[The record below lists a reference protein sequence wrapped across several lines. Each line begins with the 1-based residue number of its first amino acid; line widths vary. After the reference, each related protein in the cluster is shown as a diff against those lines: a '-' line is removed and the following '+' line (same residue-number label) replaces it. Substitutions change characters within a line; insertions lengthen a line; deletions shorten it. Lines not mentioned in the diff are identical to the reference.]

1 MTMEFKEKDLDLQN
15 IITDEVNKYLKRD
28 LSTLPASRVASPE
41 LINKYEKM
49 EVPEDGRDIY
59 EILNELDS
67 EILEYIH
74 RGNHPRSF
82 SFIPGPGSRLSWL
95 GDILT
100 TANNIHASNFKNA
113 NLPISIERNL
123 INYFAGKLGWPI
135 KPAGGVF
142 VSGGS
147 AANLTALV
155 TARDEKI
162 ELKDLHKATVYI
174 SDQVHH
180 SVTKAFHIA
189 GFLKKNIRRVPVY
202 EDFKIRVDELDKI
215 IKQDKKDGFIPVVV
229 VATAGTTNTGAVD
242 DLNAVADVCESHD
255 TWLHVDGAYGLSHL
269 LSSKGRDLFPGIERV
284 DSVSWDAHKLLFQ
297 TYSCAMV
304 IVKEKQHMLNSF
316 SEEAEYLTDV
326 QSDDDVIDPEMIGME
341 LTRPARALKLWITLQ
356 VLGESQFRARI
367 DYGQQLAEFT
377 ESVVEEMEHWKI
389 TSKASLSI
397 LSFKYTHP
405 KLTAAQNN
413 KVLSNAAQRMASSGY
428 AVTYTTE
435 LNKEKV
441 IRMCTFNPAT
451 TKDDIIGTLNRLN
464 EFVID
469 EVENVRK

>member
-1 MTMEFKEKDLDLQN
+1 MKMEFKEKDLDLQN
-15 IITDEVNKYLKRD
+15 IITDQVNKYLKRD
-28 LSTLPASRVASPE
+28 LGSLPASRVANQS
-41 LINKYEKM
+41 LIDKYEKM
-49 EVPEDGRDIY
+49 EVPNEGRDIY
-59 EILNELDS
+59 EILNELDN
-67 EILEYIH
+67 EVLEYIH

-113 NLPISIERNL
+113 NIPISIERNL

-147 AANLTALV
+147 AANLTAIV

-162 ELKDLHKATVYI
+162 EMHDLHKATVYI

-189 GFLKKNIRRVPVY
+189 GFLKKNIRRIPVY
-202 EDFKIRVDELDKI
+202 NDFTMKVDALNDAI
-215 IKQDKKDGFIPVVV
+215 QQDKAEGFIPVTV

-242 DLNAVADVCESHD
+242 DLVGIADVCNAHD
-255 TWLHVDGAYGLSHL
+255 IWLHVDGAYGLSHL
-269 LSSKGRDLFPGIERV
+269 LSSAGRDLFPGIERV

-316 SEEAEYLTDV
+316 SEEAEYLTDI

-341 LTRPARALKLWITLQ
+341 LTRPARALKLWITLH
-356 VLGESQFRARI
+356 VLGEEQYRARI
-367 DYGQQLAEFT
+367 DYGQELARFT
-377 ESVVEEMEHWKI
+377 QNVVEEMDNWVI
-389 TSKASLSI
+389 TSEASLSI
-397 LSFKYTHP
+397 LSFKYVHP
-405 KLTAAQNN
+405 GLAESENN
-413 KVLSNAAQRMASSGY
+413 KVLVNAAQRMAASGY

-435 LNKEKV
+435 LNNQKV
-441 IRMCTFNPAT
+441 IRMCTINPET
-451 TKDDIIGTLNRLN
+451 TRDDIIGTLNRLN
-464 EFVID
+464 DFVVD
-469 EVENVRK
+469 EVENVR

>member
-1 MTMEFKEKDLDLQN
+1 MMEFKEDDLDLQN

-28 LSTLPASRVASPE
+28 LSTMPATRVATTE
-41 LINKYEKM
+41 LIQKYEKM
-49 EVPEDGRDIY
+49 EVPEEGRDIY
-59 EILNELDS
+59 EIMNELDS
-67 EILEYIH
+67 EVLKYIH

-82 SFIPGPGSRLSWL
+82 SFIPGPGSKLSWL
-95 GDILT
+95 GDILI

-123 INYFAGKLGWPI
+123 VNYLAGKIGFPI

-147 AANLTALV
+147 MANLTAII
-155 TARDEKI
+155 TARDEKT
-162 ELKDLHKATVYI
+162 EVKDLHNATVYI

-189 GFLKKNIRRVPVY
+189 GIPRTNIRRIAVNKN
-202 EDFKIRVDELDKI
+202 FTMNVDALNEAVTK
-215 IKQDKKDGFIPVVV
+215 DKKDGLKPIIV

-242 DLNAVADVCESHD
+242 DLNSIADVCEKND

-269 LSSKGRDLFPGIERV
+269 LSTKGRDLFPGIERV

-297 TYSCAMV
+297 TYSCAVV
-304 IVKEKQHMLNSF
+304 IVREKQHMLNSF
-316 SEEAEYLTDV
+316 SERAEYLTDI
-326 QSDDDVIDPEMIGME
+326 QNDDDVIDPEMIGME

-356 VLGESQFRARI
+356 VLGEAQFRARI

-377 ESVVEEMEHWKI
+377 QTIVESMENWHI
-389 TSKASLSI
+389 TSDASLSI
-397 LSFKYTHP
+397 LSFKYVHP
-405 KLTAAQNN
+405 NLTAAENN
-413 KVLSNAAQRMASSGY
+413 KILVNAAQRMASSGF

-435 LNKEKV
+435 LNNEKV
-441 IRMCTFNPAT
+441 IRMCTINPET
-451 TKDDIIGTLNRLN
+451 TKDDIIETLNRLDG
-464 EFVID
+464 FVKD
-469 EVENVRK
+469 EVENV

>member
-1 MTMEFKEKDLDLQN
+1 MKMEFKEKDLDLQN
-15 IITDEVNKYLKRD
+15 IITDQVNKYLKRD
-28 LSTLPASRVASPE
+28 LGSLPASRVANQS
-41 LINKYEKM
+41 LIDKYEKM
-49 EVPEDGRDIY
+49 EVPNEGRDIY
-59 EILNELDS
+59 EILNELDN
-67 EILEYIH
+67 EVLEYIH

-113 NLPISIERNL
+113 NIPISIERNL

-147 AANLTALV
+147 AANLTAIV

-162 ELKDLHKATVYI
+162 EMHDLHKATVYI

-189 GFLKKNIRRVPVY
+189 GLLKKNIRRIPVY
-202 EDFKIRVDELDKI
+202 NDFTMKVDALNDAI
-215 IKQDKKDGFIPVVV
+215 QQDKAEGFIPVTV

-242 DLNAVADVCESHD
+242 DLVGIADVCNAHD
-255 TWLHVDGAYGLSHL
+255 IWLHVDGAYGLSHL
-269 LSSKGRDLFPGIERV
+269 LSSAGRDLFPGIERV

-316 SEEAEYLTDV
+316 SEEAEYLTDI

-341 LTRPARALKLWITLQ
+341 LTRPARALKLWITLH
-356 VLGESQFRARI
+356 VLGEEQYRARI
-367 DYGQQLAEFT
+367 DYGQELARFT
-377 ESVVEEMEHWKI
+377 QNVVEEMDNWVI
-389 TSKASLSI
+389 TSEASLSI
-397 LSFKYTHP
+397 LSFKYVHP
-405 KLTAAQNN
+405 GLAESENN
-413 KVLSNAAQRMASSGY
+413 KVLVNAAQRMAASGY

-435 LNKEKV
+435 LNNQKV
-441 IRMCTFNPAT
+441 IRMCTINPET
-451 TKDDIIGTLNRLN
+451 TRDDIIGTLNRLN
-464 EFVID
+464 DFVVD
-469 EVENVRK
+469 EVENVR

>member
-1 MTMEFKEKDLDLQN
+1 MKMEFKEKDLDLQN
-15 IITDEVNKYLKRD
+15 IITDQVNKYLKRD
-28 LSTLPASRVASPE
+28 LGSLPASRVASQS
-41 LINKYEKM
+41 LIDKYEKM
-49 EVPEDGRDIY
+49 EVPNEGRDIY
-59 EILNELDS
+59 EILNELDN
-67 EILEYIH
+67 EVLEYIH

-113 NLPISIERNL
+113 NIPISIERNL

-147 AANLTALV
+147 AANLTAIV

-162 ELKDLHKATVYI
+162 EMHDLHKATVYI

-189 GFLKKNIRRVPVY
+189 GFLKKNIRRIPVY
-202 EDFKIRVDELDKI
+202 NDFTMKVDALNDAI
-215 IKQDKKDGFIPVVV
+215 QQDKAEGFIPVTV

-242 DLNAVADVCESHD
+242 DLVGIADVCNAHD
-255 TWLHVDGAYGLSHL
+255 IWLHVDGAYGLSHL
-269 LSSKGRDLFPGIERV
+269 LSSAGRDLFPGIERV

-316 SEEAEYLTDV
+316 SEEAEYLTDI

-341 LTRPARALKLWITLQ
+341 LTRPARALKLWITLH
-356 VLGESQFRARI
+356 VLGEEQYRARI
-367 DYGQQLAEFT
+367 DYGQELARFT
-377 ESVVEEMEHWKI
+377 QNVVEEMDNWVI
-389 TSKASLSI
+389 TSEASLSI
-397 LSFKYTHP
+397 LSFKYVHP
-405 KLTAAQNN
+405 GLAESENN
-413 KVLSNAAQRMASSGY
+413 KVLVNAAQRMAASGY

-435 LNKEKV
+435 LNNQKV
-441 IRMCTFNPAT
+441 IRMCTINPET
-451 TKDDIIGTLNRLN
+451 TRDDIIGTLNRLN
-464 EFVID
+464 DFVVD
-469 EVENVRK
+469 EVENVR

>member
-1 MTMEFKEKDLDLQN
+1 MKMEFKEKDLDLQN
-15 IITDEVNKYLKRD
+15 IITDQVNKYLKRD
-28 LSTLPASRVASPE
+28 LGTLPASRVASQT
-41 LINKYEKM
+41 LINKYERM
-49 EVPEDGRDIY
+49 AVPEDGRDIY
-59 EILNELDS
+59 EILNELDN
-67 EILEYIH
+67 EVLEYIH

-113 NLPISIERNL
+113 NIPISIERNL

-147 AANLTALV
+147 AANLTAIV

-162 ELKDLHKATVYI
+162 ELQDLHKATVYI

-180 SVTKAFHIA
+180 SITKAFHIA
-189 GFLKKNIRRVPVY
+189 GFLKKNIRRIPVFD
-202 EDFKIRVDELDKI
+202 DFTMKVDALNAAIQHDKA
-215 IKQDKKDGFIPVVV
+215 QGFIPVTV
-229 VATAGTTNTGAVD
+229 VATAGTTNTGAID
-242 DLNAVADVCESHD
+242 DLNGIADVCDAHD

-269 LSSKGRDLFPGIERV
+269 LSSEGRDLFPGIERV

-304 IVKEKQHMLNSF
+304 IVKEKQHLLNSF
-316 SEEAEYLTDV
+316 SEEAEYLTDI

-341 LTRPARALKLWITLQ
+341 LTRPARALKLWITLH

-367 DYGQQLAEFT
+367 DYGQELARFT
-377 ESVVEEMEHWKI
+377 ESVVEEMDNWKI
-389 TSKASLSI
+389 TSSASLSI
-397 LSFKYTHP
+397 LSFKYVHP
-405 KLTAAQNN
+405 SLTESENN
-413 KVLSNAAQRMASSGY
+413 KVLVNAAQRMAASGY

-435 LNKEKV
+435 LNKQKV
-441 IRMCTFNPAT
+441 IRMCTINPET
-451 TKDDIIGTLNRLN
+451 TRDDIIGTLNRLN
-464 EFVID
+464 DFVVD
-469 EVENVRK
+469 EVENVRQ

>member
-1 MTMEFKEKDLDLQN
+1 MKMEFKEKDLDLQN
-15 IITDEVNKYLKRD
+15 IITDQVNKYLKRD
-28 LSTLPASRVASPE
+28 LGSLPASRVASQS
-41 LINKYEKM
+41 LIDKYEKM
-49 EVPEDGRDIY
+49 EVPNEGRDIY
-59 EILNELDS
+59 EILNELDN
-67 EILEYIH
+67 EVLEYIH

-113 NLPISIERNL
+113 NIPISIERNL

-147 AANLTALV
+147 AANLTAIV

-162 ELKDLHKATVYI
+162 QMHDLHKATVYI

-189 GFLKKNIRRVPVY
+189 GFLKKNIRRIPVY
-202 EDFKIRVDELDKI
+202 NDFTMKVDALNDAI
-215 IKQDKKDGFIPVVV
+215 QQDKAEGFIPVTV

-242 DLNAVADVCESHD
+242 DLVGIADVCNAHD
-255 TWLHVDGAYGLSHL
+255 IWLHVDGAYGLSHL
-269 LSSKGRDLFPGIERV
+269 LSSAGRDLFPGIERV

-316 SEEAEYLTDV
+316 SEEAEYLTDI

-341 LTRPARALKLWITLQ
+341 LTRPARALKLWITLH
-356 VLGESQFRARI
+356 VLGEEQYRARI
-367 DYGQQLAEFT
+367 DYGQELARFT
-377 ESVVEEMEHWKI
+377 QNVVEEMDNWVI
-389 TSKASLSI
+389 TSEASLSI
-397 LSFKYTHP
+397 LSFKYVHP
-405 KLTAAQNN
+405 GLAESENN
-413 KVLSNAAQRMASSGY
+413 KVLVNAAQRMAASGY

-435 LNKEKV
+435 LNNQKV
-441 IRMCTFNPAT
+441 IRMCTINPET
-451 TKDDIIGTLNRLN
+451 TRDDIIGTLNRLN
-464 EFVID
+464 DFVVD
-469 EVENVRK
+469 EVENVR

>member
-1 MTMEFKEKDLDLQN
+1 MLSDL
-15 IITDEVNKYLKRD
+15 
-28 LSTLPASRVASPE
+28 
-41 LINKYEKM
+41 
-49 EVPEDGRDIY
+49 
-59 EILNELDS
+59 
-67 EILEYIH
+67 
-74 RGNHPRSF
+74 
-82 SFIPGPGSRLSWL
+82 
-95 GDILT
+95 
-100 TANNIHASNFKNA
+100 
-113 NLPISIERNL
+113 
-123 INYFAGKLGWPI
+123 
-135 KPAGGVF
+135 
-142 VSGGS
+142 
-147 AANLTALV
+147 
-155 TARDEKI
+155 
-162 ELKDLHKATVYI
+162 KATVYI

-441 IRMCTFNPAT
+441 IRMCTINPAT